1 MSAERQDF
9 DEEVY
14 DEEVDYDGE
23 YDDEDGMI
31 EEIELDESEGPG
43 EELGAQG
50 RKMHIHF
57 RTLMSRRRFF
67 YEMFLSR
74 WNYICNAS

>member
-1 MSAERQDF
+1 MSAERQEF

-14 DEEVDYDGE
+14 EEEVEYDGE

-31 EEIELDESEGPG
+31 EEVELDESEGPP

-50 RKMHIHF
+50 GKMHIHSWHAT
-57 RTLMSRRRFF
+57 RMSRR
-67 YEMFLSR
+67 FLYSR
-74 WNYICNAS
+74 YLS